1 MKKCKS
7 CQSMIDD
14 KAKKCPKCQA
24 DQRNWFAKH
33 PVITVILIIV
43 AISIFSPK
51 GNKSNTT
58 TSTNKASTGTVKEE
72 VKPTPIEITA
82 RAFADD
88 FDENQVAAEA
98 KWSGK
103 LVKFSAKITNITDYG
118 ISFSSVASK
127 EFSMAQI
134 SCRVKDKQQLMD
146 IKNGQTITVSGIVGT
161 QSIGVIGINDCEII
175 K

>member
-1 MKKCKS
+1 
-7 CQSMIDD
+7 MIDD

-43 AISIFSPK
+43 VISIFGSK
-51 GNKSNTT
+51 GNKSNN
-58 TSTNKASTGTVKEE
+58 TSTAETTNEE
-72 VKPTPIEITA
+72 VNVTPIEITA
-82 RAFADD
+82 REFADD

-98 KWSGK
+98 KWGGK
-103 LVKFSAKITNITDYG
+103 LVKFSAKISNITDYG
-118 ISFSSVASK
+118 VSFYDVASK

-134 SCRVKDKQQLMD
+134 ACRIKDKQQLMD
-146 IKNGQTITVSGIVGT
+146 IKNGQIITVQGIVGKQT
-161 QSIGVIGINDCEII
+161 IGVIDVNNCEII